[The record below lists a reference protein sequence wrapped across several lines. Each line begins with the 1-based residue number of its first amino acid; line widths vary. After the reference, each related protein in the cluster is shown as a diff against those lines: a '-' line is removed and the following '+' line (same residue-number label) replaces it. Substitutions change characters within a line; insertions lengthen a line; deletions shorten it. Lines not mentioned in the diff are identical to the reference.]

1 MNRVSDT
8 DTYPTPRGGSA
19 AGPPDAAGI
28 RDKERG
34 PQPLAAV
41 ERAVQVLDVLGTAP
55 QGLELQ
61 EIAAKVGMSTPGA
74 YRTLQTLAGGGLV
87 AQDGKRG
94 VYRLGPK
101 VLYLARTMR
110 SEASLAAAAEP
121 EVRALAESTGEAV
134 ALAVA
139 RGGRIW
145 SILGFPGS
153 RDVVAQPRLA
163 QGEPNFHTTGR
174 GKLHLAHMPREEARA
189 LIAAT
194 GLPRSTPNTIA
205 DEATLW
211 REVDEARARGY
222 AVNRGQRSPHLA
234 GVAIPIFDADGTLLA
249 TIGITVPLY
258 SLDDAREAELV
269 RLGKAA
275 ARQIEHRLSGQP

>member
-1 MNRVSDT
+1 MALVPASKAAAV
-8 DTYPTPRGGSA
+8 PGGDGA
-19 AGPPDAAGI
+19 P
-28 RDKERG
+28 G

-41 ERAVQVLDVLGTAP
+41 ERAVRVLDVLGASP

-61 EIAAKVGMSTPGA
+61 EIAARVGMSPPGA
-74 YRTLQTLAGGGLV
+74 YRTLRTLAEGGLV

-110 SEASLAAAAEP
+110 SEAALVATAEP
-121 EVRALAESTGEAV
+121 ELRALAESTGEAV

-163 QGEPNFHTTGR
+163 QGEPYFHTTGR
-174 GKLHLAHMPREEARA
+174 GKLHLAHLPRAEARTF
-189 LIAAT
+189 IAAT
-194 GLPRSTPNTIA
+194 GLPKLGPNTIT
-205 DEATLW
+205 DEAELW
-211 REVDEARARGY
+211 RQVDEARRRGY
-222 AVNRGQRSPHLA
+222 AVNRAERSPHLA
-234 GVAIPIFDADGTLLA
+234 GIATPVFDADGTLLA
-249 TIGITVPLY
+249 TLGITVPVY
-258 SLDDAREAELV
+258 SLDDEREAELA
-269 RLGKAA
+269 RLGKDA
-275 ARQIEHRLSGQP
+275 ARRIEQRLNG